1 MAQRTAPTTCKTV
14 KMAPTAPSQTLG
26 DTVETHE
33 LQHPHSEN
41 PRSKDA
47 NETGHAQPAVRVS
60 SKDFDPGPPP
70 NGGTVAWL
78 QAIAGHLVCIN
89 SWGYILTFGIFQPTY
104 VEMLDLPPSTVSWIG
119 SVQLGVLYFA
129 GAFSGRAFDAG
140 YLKPLLLVGCLLQLI
155 GAFMSSI
162 ATTYWQ
168 LFLSQGV
175 CMGLAFGLTF
185 PPIIAHVST
194 YFTTRKVFAMAIAA
208 TGGATGGIIFPLI
221 AQQLLPRVGF
231 GWTVRT
237 MGLVMLVCSIFVI
250 LMVKTRLPP
259 RRSGPLIDWAAF
271 KELPFV
277 FYNIALFF
285 IVWSLYFAFYYV
297 SLARSFYCNEVIIE
311 STVAC

>member
-1 MAQRTAPTTCKTV
+1 
-14 KMAPTAPSQTLG
+14 MAPTAPSQTLG